1 MTTRFCASCG
11 TEVDE
16 TASFC
21 PTCGQPIDQAALAE
35 MPEAPAWPEPESEPE
50 PGPDRAS
57 TPEPRRDPGLSP
69 ASAEHPRPDDQP
81 TRVEDRPAA
90 PEPESGEPSPP
101 PPAQRGAPAEPE
113 RPKPSPS
120 PAINVPFT
128 MPVTLSAW
136 LIGAGALIASL
147 GLIIGLFNGRLSP
160 IDLLLLLAMLG
171 IAATVFFS
179 ASMPNM
185 SNLRLIT
192 LAVVLIGFG
201 MALDRI
207 GFGRAGIGDL
217 LLFLG
222 TAAAAMGAILLELG
236 HDQPLGGPSR

>member
-1 MTTRFCASCG
+1 MASRFCANCG

-21 PTCGQPIDQAALAE
+21 PTCGQPTDQAALAE
-35 MPEAPAWPEPESEPE
+35 MPEAPAWPDPE
-50 PGPDRAS
+50 PSERD
-57 TPEPRRDPGLSP
+57 PEPAPDAGPARDTMRHD
-69 ASAEHPRPDDQP
+69 EQP
-81 TRVEDRPAA
+81 TRVEARPADS
-90 PEPESGEPSPP
+90 EPEAGEPP
-101 PPAQRGAPAEPE
+101 PPQPAPQPAQRTAPPGPE
-113 RPKPSPS
+113 RSQQSASPS
-120 PAINVPFT
+120 VNVPFT

-136 LIGAGALIASL
+136 LIGAGAIAAAL
-147 GLIIGLFNGRLSP
+147 GLVIGLFDGQINP
-160 IDLLLLLAMLG
+160 IDLLLMLALVA

-179 ASMPNM
+179 ASVPDIA
-185 SNLRLIT
+185 NLRLIT

-236 HDQPLGGPSR
+236 HDQPLGGPGR

>member
-1 MTTRFCASCG
+1 MATRFCANCG

-21 PTCGQPIDQAALAE
+21 PTCGQPTDQAAPAE
-35 MPEAPAWPEPESEPE
+35 MPEAPAWPDPEPSEREPE
-50 PGPDRAS
+50 PAPDV
-57 TPEPRRDPGLSP
+57 G
-69 ASAEHPRPDDQP
+69 P
-81 TRVEDRPAA
+81 TRVEARPADSEPEA
-90 PEPESGEPSPP
+90 GESPPSQPAQRAAPPEPERSKQSG
-101 PPAQRGAPAEPE
+101 
-113 RPKPSPS
+113 SPS
-120 PAINVPFT
+120 VNVPFT

-136 LIGAGALIASL
+136 LIGAGAIAAAL
-147 GLIIGLFNGRLSP
+147 GLVIGLFDGQINL
-160 IDLLLLLAMLG
+160 IDLLLLLALLA

-179 ASMPNM
+179 ASVPDIA
-185 SNLRLIT
+185 NLRIIT

-236 HDQPLGGPSR
+236 HDQPLGGPAR